1 MDIHNICIYQ
11 KQDVYAK
18 FSLTSDPETALSTKI
33 INGGGQNPIFN
44 ETISLDV
51 HSVDASLKC
60 EVWMLS
66 RIKNYLEDQ
75 LLGFALVPLSEV
87 LLSKKNQLINKEFSL
102 SSTNLFHIPAGSV
115 QLSISYIGSSPDVL
129 EVHTPT
135 EVENEDLLIP
145 CEYEKI
151 EFPDLKIV
159 DETNLLVSECTS
171 IPCSGNINMS
181 FKSGETSPKENDNL
195 TKIEKPFLLPVMSIN
210 SESEQT
216 VVQQDIVD
224 MYMKSMEQFTVSL
237 AKMKLPIDVVTTEGV
252 DVENSATDS
261 KQKSKLSTKST
272 GSRPFYGSRAF
283 F

>member
-18 FSLTSDPETALSTKI
+18 FILTSDPETALSTKI
-33 INGGGQNPIFN
+33 INGGGKNPIFN

-51 HSVDASLKC
+51 HSIDVSLKC

-87 LLSKKNQLINKEFSL
+87 LLKNE
-102 SSTNLFHIPAGSV
+102 G
-115 QLSISYIGSSPDVL
+115 
-129 EVHTPT
+129 
-135 EVENEDLLIP
+135 LLIP

-159 DETNLLVSECTS
+159 DETNLLVSECIS
-171 IPCSGNINMS
+171 IPCSENINKS
-181 FKSGETSPKENDNL
+181 FKSGETSPKESDNL
-195 TKIEKPFLLPVMSIN
+195 TKITEKPFLLPVMSIN

-237 AKMKLPIDVVTTEGV
+237 ANMKLPINVVTTEGV
-252 DVENSATDS
+252 DVENSVTDS